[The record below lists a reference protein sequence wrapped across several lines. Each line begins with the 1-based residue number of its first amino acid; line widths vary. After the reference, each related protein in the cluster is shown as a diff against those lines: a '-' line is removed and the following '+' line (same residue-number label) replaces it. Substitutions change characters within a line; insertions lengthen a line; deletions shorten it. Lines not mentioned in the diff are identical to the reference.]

1 MLRPGIEINP
11 MQNKQFRPGPSLFF
25 VHQDRN
31 QDEQLNDQDLQD
43 LEKADLN
50 HWAGNGYSGS
60 HFTN

>member
-1 MLRPGIEINP
+1 

-50 HWAGNGYSGS
+50 HWAGNGYFGS